1 VKKGANP
8 VGHVANW
15 GNSSSKM
22 HVETTGTGSFVNWN
36 TWPPKGQSSEK
47 SWYVL
52 VVNAPATTIVPAET
66 LKCFSEC
73 QRPEIRFQSWAMN
86 PGEIQNS

>member
-1 VKKGANP
+1 
-8 VGHVANW
+8 
-15 GNSSSKM
+15 M
-22 HVETTGTGSFVNWN
+22 HVDITGTGSFVNCN

-52 VVNAPATTIVPAET
+52 VVSASATTIVPAET

-73 QRPEIRFQSWAMN
+73 KRPEIRFQSWAMN
-86 PGEIQNS
+86 PGEILNS

>member
-1 VKKGANP
+1 
-8 VGHVANW
+8 
-15 GNSSSKM
+15 M
-22 HVETTGTGSFVNWN
+22 HVETTGTGSFVNCN

-66 LKCFSEC
+66 LKCFSEGK
-73 QRPEIRFQSWAMN
+73 RPEIRFQSWAMN